1 MKINQAM
8 ISAIIMRGSQVLL
21 ATAVLL
27 FLGFLASPTFVDSV
41 AADGTVMSMLP
52 GWGAVLAGVVFLPSA
67 AVHFQHGAVLLVF
80 LLFTVLAFIVLPML
94 VWWRRFRPW
103 FLRVFFSLAFVAG
116 FVSMAKLIGRSDHV
130 GFDVYLWLLAA
141 VAATAFCLLPQDDT

>member
-1 MKINQAM
+1 MGCGPC
-8 ISAIIMRGSQVLL
+8 RGSVFTERCRPFS
-21 ATAVLL
+21 AWCR
-27 FLGFLASPTFVDSV
+27 
-41 AADGTVMSMLP
+41 AAC
-52 GWGAVLAGVVFLPSA
+52 
-67 AVHFQHGAVLLVF
+67 F
-80 LLFTVLAFIVLPML
+80 LLLTVLAFFVLPML

-116 FVSMAKLIGRSDHV
+116 FVSMAELIGRSEHV

>member
-52 GWGAVLAGVVFLPSA
+52 GWAAVLAGVVFLPSA

-80 LLFTVLAFIVLPML
+80 SCSRSLRFLSCQCWSGGDVFVRGFCVCFLVLL
-94 VWWRRFRPW
+94 
-103 FLRVFFSLAFVAG
+103 
-116 FVSMAKLIGRSDHV
+116 
-130 GFDVYLWLLAA
+130 
-141 VAATAFCLLPQDDT
+141 LLPVLFRWPN